1 MPGVRH
7 QAPSG
12 NSLAV
17 AEELEFLLAGLD
29 GRTAELR
36 DQDTVTDGNTHGQS
50 VALLVHSTRANGQHL
65 GLVEL
70 LNAGL
75 GQEDA
80 AGGLGLGL
88 DTLDEDTVKEGSKSS
103 DGLDRGGL

>member
-1 MPGVRH
+1 MSSYLG
-7 QAPSG
+7 
-12 NSLAV
+12 
-17 AEELEFLLAGLD
+17 
-29 GRTAELR
+29 
-36 DQDTVTDGNTHGQS
+36 DQDAVTNGNTHGQS
-50 VALLVHSTRANGQHL
+50 VALLVEGTGADSHNL

-88 DTLDEDTVKEGSKSS
+88 DTLDQDTVKEGSESS
-103 DGLDRGGL
+103 DGSNRGGLECIIRSARVFFLFSASSSACLVVH